1 MLESVQEQIVAIT
14 SLFSLMTALVFYV
27 IRKEVYTSIY
37 ITIMSLASIYLTVYN
52 MNCVLAGQCTAWSW
66 ILTLLIAG
74 MAIISVFMYGRLIE
88 LQMKGKIAGD
98 ESQPLTRRVR
108 VINAGEEY

>member
-1 MLESVQEQIVAIT
+1 MLESVQEQIVAIV

-52 MNCVLAGQCTAWSW
+52 MNCVLGGQCTVWSW
-66 ILTLLIAG
+66 ILTLLISG
-74 MAIISVFMYGRLIE
+74 MAVISVFMYGRLIE
-88 LQMKGKIAGD
+88 LQMKGQIVGD

-108 VINAGEEY
+108 VVNAGGEY